1 MKYYIGKIL
10 ERNGDF
16 EYTDTYLFKTKG
28 DPYKFTKKIAMEWRG
43 GTKADYDDAHDGYWC
58 DCTLIFNAGHNE
70 IPEADFIV
78 LNKYIPVMPT

>member
-28 DPYKFTKKIAMEWRG
+28 DPYKFTKKVAMKWRG
-43 GTKADYDDAHDGYWC
+43 GTKDDYDDAHDGYWC
-58 DCTLIFNAGHNE
+58 DCTLIFNGGHTE
-70 IPEADFIV
+70 IPEEDFIV
-78 LNKYIPVMPT
+78 LNKYIPVMI